1 MDTTKRFL
9 AQWDFRDE
17 PLALLGRIF
26 PEAVTKEAKG
36 GERDGRGQLVNGSA
50 APVYHRVASVL
61 SEFPHA
67 APMIP
72 PISLVDF
79 AVTPAAA
86 A

>member
-1 MDTTKRFL
+1 MDTTKKFL
-9 AQWDFRDE
+9 AQRTFRDG
-17 PLALLGRIF
+17 PRGLLARIF
-26 PEAVTKEAKG
+26 PEAVTKEAED
-36 GERDGRGQLVNGSA
+36 GERDGRRQLVNGSA